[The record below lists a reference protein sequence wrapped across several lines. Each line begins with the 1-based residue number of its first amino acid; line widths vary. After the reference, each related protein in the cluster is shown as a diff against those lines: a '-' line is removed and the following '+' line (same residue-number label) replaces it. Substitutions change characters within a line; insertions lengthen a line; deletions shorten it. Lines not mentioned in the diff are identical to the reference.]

1 MSDLSDTLI
10 LLTTTK
16 EGRKQMMTKWDT
28 IQEDVKDQYAYLE
41 EDVVEDDEDDIFGF
55 SKSIEIDHLTDE
67 EVDTVLAM
75 FGDNN

>member
-1 MSDLSDTLI
+1 MSYSFDT
-10 LLTTTK
+10 
-16 EGRKQMMTKWDT
+16 RPSSKWDT
-28 IQEDVKDQYAYLE
+28 IQSDIADMYIEDLE
-41 EDVVEDDEDDIFGF
+41 VEDEDGDIFGF

>member
-1 MSDLSDTLI
+1 MSYSFDNNNTS
-10 LLTTTK
+10 
-16 EGRKQMMTKWDT
+16 KWDT
-28 IQEDVKDQYAYLE
+28 IQEDVADMYI
-41 EDVVEDDEDDIFGF
+41 EDVEVDDEDDIFGF

>member
-1 MSDLSDTLI
+1 MSYSFESNTAS
-10 LLTTTK
+10 
-16 EGRKQMMTKWDT
+16 KWDT
-28 IQEDVKDQYAYLE
+28 IQQDVADMYI
-41 EDVVEDDEDDIFGF
+41 DIIEDDEDEDGDIFGF